1 MELVSWFKQAEQG
14 NPVGGQGDRRDG
26 GEEGALAR
34 QSASLGAAP
43 PFFQMGAVQCPY
55 IPGGF
60 LGVTSTKPP
69 GHRPAKTSRIELR
82 ATEDDRD
89 LLDRAAAALG
99 TDRSSFLLYQGRLAA
114 QRVLADRQHVLLDA
128 DAQQEWERINSRPAR
143 SLPGLTRLLERPSPF
158 AKPAADQPQ
167 P

>member
-1 MELVSWFKQAEQG
+1 
-14 NPVGGQGDRRDG
+14 
-26 GEEGALAR
+26 
-34 QSASLGAAP
+34 
-43 PFFQMGAVQCPY
+43 MGAVQCPY
-55 IPGGF
+55 VPGGF

-69 GHRPAKTSRIELR
+69 GHRLAKTSRIELR

-99 TDRSSFLLYQGRLAA
+99 TDRSSFLLSQGRLAA